1 MAAVPDEV
9 ELKNI
14 SVEKGEENANNE
26 AVQLNDKKTPLE
38 DTTAS
43 GKPSPET
50 ETVTIPV
57 EPDGNMTDIAVVV
70 FPAGHA

>member
-43 GKPSPET
+43 DKPSPKT
-50 ETVTIPV
+50 EI
-57 EPDGNMTDIAVVV
+57 
-70 FPAGHA
+70 

>member
-1 MAAVPDEV
+1 MAAVADEV

-14 SVEKGEENANNE
+14 SVEKDGETISNE

-43 GKPSPET
+43 DKPSPEP
-50 ETVTIPV
+50 EVVTIPV
-57 EPDGNMTDIAVVV
+57 EPDGSMTDVAVLLFAVSDS
-70 FPAGHA
+70 